1 LPAQRS
7 RRSDLICVRSGVS
20 RSLPLSLSK
29 HLLVISAVS
38 NTELEC
44 PSEFRDAQAVARICV
59 HVFHRTN
66 PPSRSFRTE
75 RGLRPSTFHLSP
87 RRETAARQSRCFLP
101 LGIDVHGDR
110 SLCVHRQV
118 LRPRERPFDRVP
130 LPLEEGDSLLRFGEA
145 TPFVTAPFCP
155 TSTASSIASRFGGP
169 LAEHRKRLSLV
180 NFLVGVVTAW
190 CGSVVPDKSPEGAC
204 APPDAGLEPGG

>member
-1 LPAQRS
+1 MRGGEPCVPDRLEDRTPISCEWAEKEHTGWRAEPKVEFDAPGVAFS
-7 RRSDLICVRSGVS
+7 RRGHRRSAVALANFCVRSGVS

-29 HLLVISAVS
+29 HLVVISAVS
-38 NTELEC
+38 NAELEC
-44 PSEFRDAQAVARICV
+44 PSEFRDSQAVARICV
-59 HVFHRTN
+59 HVFHRTD

-75 RGLRPSTFHLSP
+75 RGLRPPTFHLSP
-87 RRETAARQSRCFLP
+87 RRETAARQPRCFPP

-145 TPFVTAPFCP
+145 APFLP
-155 TSTASSIASRFGGP
+155 HASA
-169 LAEHRKRLSLV
+169 RLRL
-180 NFLVGVVTAW
+180 
-190 CGSVVPDKSPEGAC
+190 
-204 APPDAGLEPGG
+204 

>member
-1 LPAQRS
+1 MACLDPFLFLSPSTSWSSARFRMRSWSARPNSVIRRRLP
-7 RRSDLICVRSGVS
+7 VS
-20 RSLPLSLSK
+20 
-29 HLLVISAVS
+29 AF
-38 NTELEC
+38 T
-44 PSEFRDAQAVARICV
+44 F
-59 HVFHRTN
+59 FHRTD

-75 RGLRPSTFHLSP
+75 RGLRPPTFHLSP
-87 RRETAARQSRCFLP
+87 RRETAARQPRCFPP

-145 TPFVTAPFCP
+145 APFVTSRFCP
-155 TSTASSIASRFGGP
+155 SSTVTSSASRFGGP
-169 LAEHRKRLSLV
+169 LAEHRNRLSLV
-180 NFLVGVVTAW
+180 NFLVGVVTAS
-190 CGSVVPDKSPEGAC
+190 CGSVVPDKSSKGAC